1 MTCFWTA
8 NSTNDMFLD
17 YKFIEDRFASDITP
31 ARILLILSI
40 PYEVNTL
47 KLSLPLA

>member
-17 YKFIEDRFASDITP
+17 YKFIEDRFASDMLITNRFV
-31 ARILLILSI
+31 A
-40 PYEVNTL
+40 N
-47 KLSLPLA
+47 PLVAENRGGIDK